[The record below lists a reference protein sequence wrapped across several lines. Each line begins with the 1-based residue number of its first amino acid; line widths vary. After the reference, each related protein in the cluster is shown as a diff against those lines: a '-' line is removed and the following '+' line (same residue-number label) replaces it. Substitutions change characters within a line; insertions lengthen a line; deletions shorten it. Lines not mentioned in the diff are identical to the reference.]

1 MRAKILLPP
10 FILIVA
16 SQAAA
21 QSVPPQV
28 HLGGSFIV
36 AEPQQE
42 FANYVNTSLGGSIN
56 ALWTPWPESVLG
68 FRFEGGVISYGR
80 ETRHIPFS
88 SRANRVDVRQTTS
101 NMIAFVHAGPQF
113 TWTRGLVRPYIAPS
127 AGLTYIATMTSLNGD
142 GEESFASNTH
152 QKDANLSFGATAGVY
167 VDVLRGRVPV
177 ALDLSTRY
185 TRNGIASYLIEGS
198 IQDNPDGS
206 ISFDPIRSS
215 TNLLT
220 FHIGVSVGIVDD
232 DTKSED
238 YDRD

>member
-1 MRAKILLPP
+1 MRAKMLLPS
-10 FILIVA
+10 FLFLVA
-16 SQAAA
+16 SQASA
-21 QSVPPQV
+21 QTTPPHV

-42 FANYVNTSLGGSIN
+42 FGDYVNTSFGGSIN
-56 ALWTPWPESVLG
+56 VLWTPQPESGLG
-68 FRFEGGVISYGR
+68 VRFEGGMISYGN
-80 ETRHIPFS
+80 ETKRIPFS

-113 TWTRGLVRPYIAPS
+113 TWTRGVLRPYIAPS
-127 AGLTYIATMTSLNGD
+127 AGLTYIATMTSLNGG

-152 QKDANLSFGATAGVY
+152 QKDANLSVGATGGVY
-167 VDVLRGRVPV
+167 LSVLRGRVPV

-185 TRNGIASYLIEGS
+185 MHNGTASYLIEGS

-206 ISFDPIRSS
+206 ISFDPIRSRA
-215 TNLLT
+215 NMLT

-232 DTKSED
+232 DTKSGD
-238 YDRD
+238 NDDD